1 MRRIFQFFYLIRK
14 QGKNL
19 RESSKFISYAVWN
32 AEIAHFIKHIAIVT
46 YIAGSATCSQFLVTV
61 LLWTLASYISNGYRR
76 NKEEELY
83 SSHCVCR
90 RTHLNYH
97 SFVCPRSSPFNN
109 KRIFNEFPRLSRL
122 RSHRFFKTP
131 VRVRMH
137 KLNINKLRNCPY
149 DIASFQ
155 INLTI
160 SRILSV
166 LTFVFINSQFTINL
180 IKPAELLF

>member
-1 MRRIFQFFYLIRK
+1 MR
-14 QGKNL
+14 
-19 RESSKFISYAVWN
+19 N

-46 YIAGSATCSQFLVTV
+46 CIPGSDTCSQFLVTV
-61 LLWTLASYISNGYRR
+61 LLWTLTSYISNRYRR
-76 NKEEELY
+76 NKEVELY

-109 KRIFNEFPRLSRL
+109 KRIFNEFSRLSRL

-137 KLNINKLRNCPY
+137 KSNINKIQHCRYN
-149 DIASFQ
+149 IASSQ

-160 SRILSV
+160 
-166 LTFVFINSQFTINL
+166 
-180 IKPAELLF
+180 

>member
-1 MRRIFQFFYLIRK
+1 MR
-14 QGKNL
+14 
-19 RESSKFISYAVWN
+19 N

-46 YIAGSATCSQFLVTV
+46 CIPGSDTCSQFLVTV
-61 LLWTLASYISNGYRR
+61 LLWTLTSYISNRYRR
-76 NKEEELY
+76 NKEVELY

-109 KRIFNEFPRLSRL
+109 KRIFNEFSRLSRL

-137 KLNINKLRNCPY
+137 KSNINKIQHCPY
-149 DIASFQ
+149 NIASSQ

-160 SRILSV
+160 
-166 LTFVFINSQFTINL
+166 
-180 IKPAELLF
+180 